1 MFITT
6 IKTFKQKHRNIKSI
20 ERLQCVGMVYIS
32 LKSFES
38 PSEGWCPNE
47 LVLKHVLH
55 RLTKTKNQ
63 KTIKNQIE
71 SKTKQSVVNKEG
83 KEETEEGSLEVYPK
97 DNIYKN
103 LSSSMF

>member
-1 MFITT
+1 
-6 IKTFKQKHRNIKSI
+6 
-20 ERLQCVGMVYIS
+20 MVYIS

-71 SKTKQSVVNKEG
+71 SKTKQSVVNKE